1 MSAIQPV
8 ERPILALTA
17 NDGVLRNITDTVTG
31 MSLNYTMDAGAELSV
46 QLVDNRM
53 EMLQAG
59 YFRLGQEYD
68 FIQFKDISEVF
79 YGLGFSSESFT
90 LVSVDVQQGLG
101 DMANIT
107 LAFQDTVFSKL
118 KTDLKPQAYRA
129 ANGFSYARNVAK
141 KYKLNFIGEEV
152 KGKQETIKVKA
163 KNNTESV
170 WAVLQ
175 RAAADNQFLCFVTNG
190 TLYFASPR
198 YLIGR
203 WGIDIINFKPV
214 GEKNERA
221 FRYIPLIYP
230 TPDNETRYFL
240 TGIPSMRKSLDSPKV
255 ADGSATIFG
264 GSARYLRAGMTVMVY
279 GMNSQFDN
287 AYLITS
293 VDYEPDTVE
302 PVQITFANV
311 ASLAPEDKAK
321 VDEKI
326 AEVTVISGSGK

>member
-1 MSAIQPV
+1 MNAIQPAF
-8 ERPILALTA
+8 RPNLILTA
-17 NDGVLRNITDTVTG
+17 NDGITRDISDTVTD

-46 QLVDNRM
+46 QIVDAGLQ
-53 EMLQAG
+53 MLRAG
-59 YFRLGQEYD
+59 YFRLGQTYD
-68 FIQFKDISEVF
+68 FVQYKDPLEQFVL
-79 YGLGFSSESFT
+79 LGFSSENFT
-90 LVSVDVQQGLG
+90 LVSVDVQQGFG
-101 DMANIT
+101 DAANIS
-107 LAFQDTVFSKL
+107 LAFHDTIFSKL

-141 KYKLNFIGEEV
+141 KYKLNFVGEEV

-170 WAVLQ
+170 WSVLQ
-175 RAAADNQFLCFVTNG
+175 RAASDNQFLCFVTNG

-203 WGIDIINFKPV
+203 WGIDTISFKPV
-214 GEKNERA
+214 GESKERN
-221 FRYIPLIYP
+221 FKYIPLVYP
-230 TPDNETRYFL
+230 TPENETRYFL
-240 TGIPSMRKSLDSPKV
+240 TGLPGMRKSLDSPKI

-279 GMNSQFDN
+279 GLNFQFDN

-302 PVQITFANV
+302 PVQITFANI